1 MFKENIIREKSYS
14 FAIRIVNLYK
24 HISKN
29 NKEYVL
35 SKQVLRSGTS
45 IGAMI
50 EEGIQAESRAEF
62 IHKLS
67 IALKETNETYYWL
80 RLLKDTN
87 YLNETEAVSILSDC
101 EALRRLLTSIIKTS
115 KETN

>member
-1 MFKENIIREKSYS
+1 MFKENIIRENSYS

-50 EEGIQAESRAEF
+50 EEGIQAESRADF

-87 YLNETEAVSILSDC
+87 YLNETEAESILSDC
-101 EALRRLLTSIIKTS
+101 EALRRILTSIIKTS